1 MLLNEVVYN
10 SLNQGGGKKTI
21 NLERPSSTQTQP
33 NFKKE
38 NKESV
43 SIAIDAEKLIQK
55 YMTMKKEEPSKVLT
69 NNSKY
74 KCNNNVEIKH
84 RKL

>member
-10 SLNQGGGKKTI
+10 SLNRGGGKNYI
-21 NLERPSSTQTQP
+21 NLERPSSTHTQP

-38 NKESV
+38 NKETV

-55 YMTMKKEEPSKVLT
+55 YMSMKKEEPSKVLT

-74 KCNNNVEIKH
+74 ININI
-84 RKL
+84 